1 MAKRT
6 GKKHLVL
13 IRLKI
18 EAKKQNQEL
27 VLYAKISAV
36 TVFPAFNWRGERG
49 LVKVQRPHW
58 GFPKTI
64 GYPRG

>member
-1 MAKRT
+1 MINVCMRYFNEEIRRKKANIIEKMAKRT

-36 TVFPAFNWRGERG
+36 TVFPAFN
-49 LVKVQRPHW
+49 
-58 GFPKTI
+58 
-64 GYPRG
+64 